1 MSEQVVLVDQDD
13 VAVGEMEKLAAHSGD
28 GHLHRAISVFVFG
41 SDGRLLLQRRARD
54 KHHFRGL
61 WANTACS
68 HPRPGETVI
77 EAGERRLREEMGLTV
92 DLRELGSFVYRAVDP
107 DSGLV
112 EHEFDHVLVG
122 ISDDDPRPDLREA
135 DAWDRVDPAEL
146 AGRLAVDERG
156 FVPWLRPAFEAVPAL
171 AGR

>member
-1 MSEQVVLVDQDD
+1 MSEQVVLVDENDTP
-13 VAVGEMEKLAAHSGD
+13 VGEMEKLAVHSGA

-41 SDGRLLLQRRARD
+41 SDGRLLLQRRARS

-68 HPRPGETVI
+68 HPRPGESVV
-77 EAGERRLREEMGLTV
+77 EAGERRLSEEMGLPV
-92 DLRELGSFVYRAVDP
+92 RLREVGSFVYRAVDP

-122 ISDDDPRPDLREA
+122 VSDEDPRPDLREA
-135 DAWDRVDPAEL
+135 DAWDRVDPVEL
-146 AGRLAVDERG
+146 AARLAVDEAG
-156 FVPWLRPAFEAVPAL
+156 FVPWLRPAFAAVPAL
-171 AGR
+171 TGG